1 MSNPGPQKLA
11 LCINIQ
17 IFYAMSNLQPQK
29 STSYAILKGF
39 HVSMSDPLPLNDEL
53 KIGLTLVHKNW
64 TYINNQI
71 FYAMSNLQPQK
82 YA

>member
-1 MSNPGPQKLA
+1 MSNPLPSNDELKLCLTLVHKKMA

-17 IFYAMSNLQPQK
+17 IFYA
-29 STSYAILKGF
+29 ILKGF
-39 HVSMSDPLPLNDEL
+39 HVSVSDPLPLNDEL